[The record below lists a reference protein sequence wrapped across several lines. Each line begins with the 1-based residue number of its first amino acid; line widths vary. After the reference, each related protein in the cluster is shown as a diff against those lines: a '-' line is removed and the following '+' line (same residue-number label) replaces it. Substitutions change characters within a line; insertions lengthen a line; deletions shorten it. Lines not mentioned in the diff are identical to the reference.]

1 MKATSFYYLLTGR
14 TGLRLALLALLGL
27 LASCS
32 RPAKEPDYRIGFS
45 QCTMGDDW
53 RRAMVAGMEKELGPH
68 PNVHLTVLD
77 AHNDSNLQGRQIALL
92 IRQRVD
98 MLIISP
104 TLSGPL
110 TPLTEAAYNAGIPV
124 IILDRRTSSRQYTAF
139 VGGDNL
145 EVGRAAARHAA
156 LLLHQRG
163 QVLEIEGMP
172 GSSPATDRSRGFA
185 EALPQFPNLKLAAR
199 LPGDWQPGSVLRQ
212 LPALLRAH
220 PDVDLIFAH
229 NDPMARAA
237 YQVVRDLNLSRR
249 IRIIGVD
256 GLPGPGNGLQLVED
270 GTISATLLYP
280 TGGEEAIRTALRI
293 LRHEPFDKENVLGTM
308 IIDSTNV
315 EAVRTQ
321 AEQLIDQ
328 QYDLRRQQQQLDSQL
343 HRYSNQRT
351 LVYLLLASLLIT
363 MLLGGLTWR
372 SLRLNR
378 RIRRTLETQNAEI
391 SAQRNQI
398 SRLAE
403 KAREAAEETR
413 RSSEAK
419 LRFFTNFSHEL
430 RTPLSLILGPVEDLL
445 TALLRQ

>member
-1 MKATSFYYLLTGR
+1 
-14 TGLRLALLALLGL
+14 
-27 LASCS
+27 
-32 RPAKEPDYRIGFS
+32 
-45 QCTMGDDW
+45 
-53 RRAMVAGMEKELGPH
+53 
-68 PNVHLTVLD
+68 
-77 AHNDSNLQGRQIALL
+77 
-92 IRQRVD
+92 
-98 MLIISP
+98 
-104 TLSGPL
+104 
-110 TPLTEAAYNAGIPV
+110 
-124 IILDRRTSSRQYTAF
+124 
-139 VGGDNL
+139 
-145 EVGRAAARHAA
+145 
-156 LLLHQRG
+156 
-163 QVLEIEGMP
+163 
-172 GSSPATDRSRGFA
+172 
-185 EALPQFPNLKLAAR
+185 
-199 LPGDWQPGSVLRQ
+199 
-212 LPALLRAH
+212 
-220 PDVDLIFAH
+220 
-229 NDPMARAA
+229 MARAA

-270 GTISATLLYP
+270 GTSSATLLYP

-321 AEQLIDQ
+321 ARQLIDQ

-430 RTPLSLILGPVEDLL
+430 RTPLSLILGQVEDLL